1 MHSLKSILLTLL
13 CAVLILCLGYLGIV
27 ETGRQILKGESLPEQ
42 AEYENVGSNIFYG
55 KIEDDVEIFPWNYYA
70 KARQNLEKG
79 IPELLVEGIILAQ
92 YGMVDHATEEDRV
105 IAVDRYFGQLISYQ
119 TGVDIADVMEWFE
132 KNDKHIFYNMS
143 VAREASTGDIYFYQE
158 ILELGDRN
166 YQVQI
171 ACGDMT
177 LMSFSCI
184 AYDST
189 DHREQEMWK
198 TGKEKMIS
206 VLEQCE
212 QPLAEY
218 VAYMEDLFFVPVS
231 TYAIE
236 NDDLFFVQ
244 VSTYA
249 IENDAYEVYQN
260 LYIQGFYWLDT
271 MIQQRVE
278 AEELAENIKEWRMN
292 WEETTW
298 GDKLISEGEID
309 ETPSYTYQVVELKD
323 RILLLMQGQT
333 TIGIFYDPIAQKF
346 CGFNYFYE

>member
-13 CAVLILCLGYLGIV
+13 CAALILCLGYLGIV

-42 AEYENVGSNIFYG
+42 AEYEDVGSNIFYG

-70 KARQNLEKG
+70 KDGQNLEKG
-79 IPELLVEGIILAQ
+79 IPGLLVEEIVTAQ
-92 YGMVDHATEEDRV
+92 YGIVDYITEDEKVNAIDG
-105 IAVDRYFGQLISYQ
+105 YFGQLISYQ
-119 TGVDIADVMEWFE
+119 TGVDIAEVMEWFE

-158 ILELGDRN
+158 ILELGGKN

-171 ACGDMT
+171 ACGEMT

-189 DHREQEMWK
+189 DHREQEAWK
-198 TGKEKMIS
+198 AGKEKMIS
-206 VLEQCE
+206 VLEQSE

-218 VAYMEDLFFVPVS
+218 FAYMADLFYMPVS
-231 TYAIE
+231 TYAIA
-236 NDDLFFVQ
+236 DD
-244 VSTYA
+244 TYD
-249 IENDAYEVYQN
+249 IYQN

-271 MIQQRVE
+271 MIQQRIE
-278 AEELAENIKEWRMN
+278 AEELAENIRDWRTN
-292 WEETTW
+292 WEDETW
-298 GDKLISEGEID
+298 GDKVISEGEIE
-309 ETPSYTYQVVELKD
+309 ETLNYTYQVVELKD

-346 CGFNYFYE
+346 CGYNYFYE

>member
-42 AEYENVGSNIFYG
+42 VEYDNVGSNIFYG
-55 KIEDDVEIFPWNYYA
+55 KIEDDVEIFPWNYYV
-70 KARQNLEKG
+70 KDGKNLEKG
-79 IPELLVEGIILAQ
+79 IPDLLVEGIVVAQ
-92 YGMVDHATEEDRV
+92 YGTAEYATEEDRV
-105 IAVDRYFGQLISYQ
+105 TAVDGYFGQLISYEAN
-119 TGVDIADVMEWFE
+119 VDIEEVMEWFE
-132 KNDKHIFYNMS
+132 KNDKHIFYNMT

-158 ILELGDRN
+158 ILELGGIN

-171 ACGDMT
+171 ACGELT

-189 DHREQEMWK
+189 DHREQEAWK

-206 VLEQCE
+206 VLEQSE

-218 VAYMEDLFFVPVS
+218 FVYMTDLFFVPVS
-231 TYAIE
+231 TYAMV
-236 NDDLFFVQ
+236 DD
-244 VSTYA
+244 TYE
-249 IENDAYEVYQN
+249 IYEN
-260 LYIQGFYWLDT
+260 LYIRGFYWLDA

-278 AEELAENIKEWRMN
+278 AAKLAEDIKGWRMN
-292 WEETTW
+292 WEEEIW
-298 GDKLISEGEID
+298 GDKSGSGGEIE

-346 CGFNYFYE
+346 CGYNYFYE